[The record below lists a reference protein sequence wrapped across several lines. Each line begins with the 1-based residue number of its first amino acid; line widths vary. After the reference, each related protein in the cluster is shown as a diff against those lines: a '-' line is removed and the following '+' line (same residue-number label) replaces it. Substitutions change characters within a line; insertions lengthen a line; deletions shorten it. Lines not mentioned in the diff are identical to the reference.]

1 MDYKSMLFIPG
12 NQPGMVQNADILG
25 AEALILDLEDAVA
38 LEEKDAARVLLE
50 EMLAA
55 FPFTRDVFI
64 RVNPMDTPFF
74 SQDVALCAALP
85 VTGILLPKATEE
97 SVRVLS
103 GRLEELKAEHL
114 GIFPLIESA
123 LGVEKVF
130 DILRAAPGIRGVL
143 LGAEDLT
150 LDLGAVRT
158 KGSEEIAYARSRVVM
173 AAKALGIQAVDTPFT
188 DVEDQEGLVKD
199 TLAGKALGM
208 TGKAVISPRHVE
220 VVNRLYAPTEE
231 EILHARRLMYAM
243 KAAKEKG
250 LGAFSVDGKMVDAPI
265 IKRAERLLKAADAWK
280 EEFDA
285 LV

>member
-1 MDYKSMLFIPG
+1 MSYKSMLFIPG

-50 EMLAA
+50 EMLPA

-74 SQDVALCAALP
+74 SGDVALCATLP

-97 SVRVLS
+97 SVRALS
-103 GRLEELKAEHL
+103 GLLEEHKACHL

-130 DILRAAPGIRGVL
+130 DILRAAPGIQGVL

-231 EILHARRLMYAM
+231 EIRHAQRLMYAM

>member
-1 MDYKSMLFIPG
+1 MDYRSMLFIPG
-12 NQPGMVQNADILG
+12 NQPGMVQNADVLG

-50 EMLAA
+50 EMLSV

-74 SQDVALCAALP
+74 TGDVALCAALP

-97 SVRVLS
+97 SVRTLH
-103 GRLEELKAEHL
+103 GLLQEHKAEHL

-130 DILRAAPGIRGVL
+130 DILRAAPGIQGVL

-150 LDLGAVRT
+150 LDLGAART
-158 KGSEEIAYARSRVVM
+158 KGSAEIAYARSRVVM

-220 VVNRLYAPTEE
+220 MVNRLYAPTEE
-231 EILHARRLMYAM
+231 EVRHAERLMYAM
-243 KAAKEKG
+243 KAAREKG